1 MSPGRNVRIFV
12 AVVLEPALREALAD
26 VRSRLNSAGAAL
38 RWVPPENLHFTL
50 RFLGEIAEARVATV
64 TAAAR
69 AVAGTI
75 EPFEITLAGMGAFPS
90 ARRPQVVWVSVGIGA
105 DRLVTLA
112 RDLDT
117 ELRGLEFAPEDRP
130 FRPHLTVARTRHPA
144 PDLSAALGALGGLVV
159 GTQRINVLCVMEST
173 LRPSGAVY
181 RAVEE
186 VRLREA
192 R

>member
-1 MSPGRNVRIFV
+1 MRIFV
-12 AVVLEPALREALAD
+12 AVALEPALREAVAH
-26 VRSRLNSAGAAL
+26 VRSRLNSAGATL

-64 TAAAR
+64 AAATR
-69 AVAGTI
+69 AVAGRI

-90 ARRPQVVWVSVGIGA
+90 SRRPQVVWIGVGIGEG
-105 DRLVTLA
+105 RLTTLA
-112 RDLDT
+112 RDIDT

-144 PDLSAALGALGGLVV
+144 TDLSAALGALGGLVV
-159 GTQRINVLCVMEST
+159 GTQRITALCVMEST

-192 R
+192 S